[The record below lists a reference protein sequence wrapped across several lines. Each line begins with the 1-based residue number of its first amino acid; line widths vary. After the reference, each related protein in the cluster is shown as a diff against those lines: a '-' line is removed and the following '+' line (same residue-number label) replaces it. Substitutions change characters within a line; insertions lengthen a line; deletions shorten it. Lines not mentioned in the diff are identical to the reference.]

1 VNRRNRLSL
10 IVLLLST
17 IAACAEPSDNP
28 ADAGSE
34 SATSPADASE
44 RTDTSSDTSAD
55 ASDTAQQ
62 TEDSGG
68 MMGDGGIMGDT
79 GADAGDSGSA
89 EAAHQAPTDGGTFV
103 VGYTSDPD
111 PIAVGPFSMT
121 LEVEPSSGELPE
133 ALDVAV
139 SGWMPAHGHGM
150 PTTPVVTSLGGGR
163 FEVTNLRISMPGDWE
178 LRVDVSAG
186 DASERAVFD
195 VTIN

>member
-1 VNRRNRLSL
+1 
-10 IVLLLST
+10 
-17 IAACAEPSDNP
+17 
-28 ADAGSE
+28 
-34 SATSPADASE
+34 
-44 RTDTSSDTSAD
+44 
-55 ASDTAQQ
+55 
-62 TEDSGG
+62 
-68 MMGDGGIMGDT
+68 
-79 GADAGDSGSA
+79 
-89 EAAHQAPTDGGTFV
+89 
-103 VGYTSDPD
+103 
-111 PIAVGPFSMT
+111 MT